1 MAKRVRYTLYDRLD
15 VSPYANQE
23 EIQAAFRRAAKLIHP
38 DKGVDDGAAET
49 ARREAWMKE
58 LNEAADIL
66 RDPAARAEYD
76 AEIGL
81 RRPGRLRRALSGFGA
96 GLRRHRPA
104 WQLRTFSREAP
115 DLGFVSRA
123 ADTLRDLLWS
133 TRIGQWL
140 CLFAVLGLAHL
151 LGSIAGTTRSV
162 LELGVLVVVALALAR
177 GGEPTPLSD
186 ILALM
191 LAFDRRLWRLTRRIG
206 GSSVRLVASS
216 FTASPGSFIV
226 PDPDAAAAAVLPP
239 EIVKSPPYPPDS
251 PSGSLPRH

>member
-81 RRPGRLRRALSGFGA
+81 RRPGRLRRASRASGPACVAIARPGNCEPFPAKPPTWDSFPGQQTPCA
-96 GLRRHRPA
+96 TCSGRPGSASGSVFLPSWASRTCLAPSPGRPA
-104 WQLRTFSREAP
+104 PSSNW
-115 DLGFVSRA
+115 VS
-123 ADTLRDLLWS
+123 WS
-133 TRIGQWL
+133 
-140 CLFAVLGLAHL
+140 
-151 LGSIAGTTRSV
+151 
-162 LELGVLVVVALALAR
+162 
-177 GGEPTPLSD
+177 
-186 ILALM
+186 
-191 LAFDRRLWRLTRRIG
+191 
-206 GSSVRLVASS
+206 
-216 FTASPGSFIV
+216 
-226 PDPDAAAAAVLPP
+226 
-239 EIVKSPPYPPDS
+239 
-251 PSGSLPRH
+251 